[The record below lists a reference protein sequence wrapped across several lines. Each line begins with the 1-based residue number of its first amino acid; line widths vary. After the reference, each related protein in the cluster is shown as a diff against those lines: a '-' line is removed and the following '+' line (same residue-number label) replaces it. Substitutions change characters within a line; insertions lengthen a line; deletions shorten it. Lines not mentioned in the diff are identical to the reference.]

1 MSVSPRMSIIFIME
15 LKDITMLKHLITCL
29 TVLIIITGCKKNKQE
44 EAVLR
49 IVTSADQA
57 PFEFFNSKTH
67 TIEGF
72 DIDLIKEVAKRLNM
86 EPIIVDMDFGGI
98 LPSLQSGQADMAIA
112 GITRTPVREQTIDF
126 TNDYYQPKVAL
137 LSLEKSQIKMLSE
150 LGGHKVGV
158 QMGTF
163 HQMLLEEVALAHSE
177 KFEIVARNRL
187 LDLVQ
192 ELLSA
197 NIQAVVL
204 DYIPATKF
212 KTANPEKFFVTE
224 FTHPS
229 VKAYAIALPKGSVLK
244 EKING
249 ILKQLIDE
257 GFIKQL
263 EQKWL
268 STESEQSQ

>member
-1 MSVSPRMSIIFIME
+1 
-15 LKDITMLKHLITCL
+15 MLKHLITCL

-57 PFEFFNSKTH
+57 PFEFFNSKIH
-67 TIEGF
+67 SIEGF
-72 DIDLIKEVAKRLNM
+72 DIDLAKEIAKRLNM
-86 EPIIVDMDFGGI
+86 EAIVIDMDFGGI
-98 LPSLQSGQADMAIA
+98 LPSLQSGHADMAIA
-112 GITRTPVREQTIDF
+112 GITRTLEREQTIDF

-137 LSLEKSQIKMLSE
+137 LSLTQHPIKLLSE
-150 LGGHKVGV
+150 VGGHKLGA
-158 QMGTF
+158 QLGTF
-163 HQMLLEEVALAHSE
+163 HQMLLEEVVANSVE
-177 KFEIVARNRL
+177 KFEILTRNRL

-192 ELLSA
+192 ELLSG
-197 NIQAVVL
+197 NIQAVVM

-212 KTANPEKFFVTE
+212 EAANAGKFTVEE

-229 VKAYAIALPKGSVLK
+229 VKSYAIALPKGSILK
-244 EKING
+244 EKINTV
-249 ILKQLIDE
+249 LKQLSNE

-268 STESEQSQ
+268 SAESEQPK